1 MIKRGGKRR
10 FGGVARIAYLCGVEH
25 RPKIA
30 IVSNNSLMNIGL
42 KAVLERIIPMGEV
55 VVFNAAEELIA
66 QPEGEFFHYFISAQ
80 VFADFNRYFQER
92 KRKVMVLVSSAHALL
107 GADVHTLDTSQSEEE
122 LVRNILRLHSSG
134 HGHDHDRR
142 EPMERAEAVLS
153 SREREVLALLVRGCI
168 NKEIAERLNI
178 SINTV
183 ISHRRNITERLG
195 IRSVSALTIYAVTHG
210 VVDISEI

>member
-25 RPKIA
+25 KPKIA

-66 QPEGEFFHYFISAQ
+66 QPEESYFHYFISAQ

-134 HGHDHDRR
+134 HGHAHDRR
-142 EPMERAEAVLS
+142 EPAERAEAVLS
-153 SREREVLALLVRGCI
+153 VREREVLALLVRGCI